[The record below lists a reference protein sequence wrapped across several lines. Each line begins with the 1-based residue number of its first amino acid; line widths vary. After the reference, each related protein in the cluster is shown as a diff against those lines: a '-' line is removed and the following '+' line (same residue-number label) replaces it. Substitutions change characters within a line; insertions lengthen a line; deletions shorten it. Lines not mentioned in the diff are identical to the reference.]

1 MKDTLIDK
9 GHYSKEIAF
18 IGTGPLTLL
27 KAYLLA
33 KSNPDINITLFDCSD
48 QLGGAWYSDK
58 SPLGNEIECGCHIW
72 SHVPSAYNFIEKE
85 LGIKLYRMKPNPVFI
100 KGKIRL
106 PYALK
111 LTMHSYKALIKTLVT
126 FNWKHFKTLAKDPE
140 INYRIIGKYNRYPK
154 LGSPE
159 LISALKKKIES
170 LSNINLQFNTSIEL
184 FDVDQKVYLKSLNR
198 QYEFDHVY
206 ITYVSRINSLQLNKQ
221 SILVESTKVDY
232 IHFLISLNKPLLKPI
247 SYWRL
252 LDDKVIHRLTD
263 ISYQTNHTENLI
275 LLGIKGSA
283 YDKDKEPELVEHVTR
298 FLKLKNLIDESFTV
312 EKIKTHLFPT
322 YYLSKNTLAA
332 LANHPK
338 QVTLLHTTD
347 LTCGFHFLLEK
358 EMLLIKGA

>member
-9 GHYSKEIAF
+9 GQYSKEIAF

-72 SHVPSAYNFIEKE
+72 SHVPSAYHFIEKE
-85 LGIKLYRMKPNPVFI
+85 LGIKLYRMKPNPIFI
-100 KGKIRL
+100 KGKVRL
-106 PYALK
+106 PYSLK
-111 LTMHSYKALIKTLVT
+111 LTIHSYKALIKTLVT
-126 FNWKHFKTLAKDPE
+126 FNWKHFKILKQDPE
-140 INYRIIGKYNRYPK
+140 INYRIFGKYNRYPK

-159 LISALKKKIES
+159 LINTLKKKIEA
-170 LSNINLQFNTSIEL
+170 LSNINFQFKTSIEL
-184 FDVDQKVYLKSLNR
+184 FDIAQKVHLKSTEK

-206 ITYVSRINSLQLNKQ
+206 ITYVSRIKSLQFNKLP
-221 SILVESTKVDY
+221 ITVESTQVDY
-232 IHFLISLNKPLLKPI
+232 IHFLISLNKPILKSI

-252 LDDKVIHRLTD
+252 LDDKIIHRLTD
-263 ISYQTNHTENLI
+263 ISYQTNFTENLI
-275 LLGIKGSA
+275 LIGIKGSA
-283 YDKDKEPELVEHVTR
+283 YNKDKEPELVDHVTQ
-298 FLKLKNLIDESFTV
+298 FLKNKKLVDESFKV

-322 YYLSKNTLAA
+322 YYLSKDSLATLAS
-332 LANHPK
+332 HPA

-347 LTCGFHFLLEK
+347 LTCGFHFLIEK
-358 EMLLIKGA
+358 EKLLLKNA